1 MKGMLSVRVWPFVGA
16 AILTTAAGWA
26 AAAATPAPTARQA
39 TAAIPTLKLKCGSP
53 LPRASYTSA
62 MMDFFTSALTELSG
76 GKITS
81 ESYYAAALFSFG
93 EEPGSLGKGL
103 ADCGVFSTNYS
114 PGVMPVTADGVSLGW
129 AFTYEMAADLAN
141 LPTIGD
147 IVREETSKNAG
158 FITIAGTPAVVPF
171 FLRKLPPKGF
181 LADPPNQT
189 FKDMRISAAATYGEF
204 AKAFGGTVVSIPS
217 QEIALAYRTG
227 QLDANFTSYDSWL
240 TIKDEA
246 PVVYRQ
252 ENIIPLALGF
262 NTAKF
267 NSLSPQVRQLILRA
281 GLIASQKSAA
291 REKERVATI
300 LAELKNPK
308 YIIVQPTQKERE
320 AWISTMR
327 RVQWDKF
334 AAKGAKQA
342 KWVETID
349 KLQRE
354 GYTPSWQRGPGYAP
368 EWWGALL
375 K

>member
-1 MKGMLSVRVWPFVGA
+1 MRKKLTIRDCLLVCA
-16 AILTTAAGWA
+16 AVFITTTYAGPATA
-26 AAAATPAPTARQA
+26 AAAE
-39 TAAIPTLKLKCGSP
+39 IPTLKFKCGSP
-53 LPRASYTSA
+53 LPPTSYTSA
-62 MMDFFTSALTELSG
+62 MMDFFTSTLTELSG

-81 ESYYAAALFSFG
+81 ENYYAGALYSFG
-93 EEPGSLGKGL
+93 EEPSSLGKGIV
-103 ADCGVFSTNYS
+103 DCGIFSTNYS
-114 PGVMPVTADGVSLGW
+114 PGIMPVTADGVSLGW
-129 AFTYEMAADLAN
+129 AFTYDTAADLMN

-181 LADPPNQT
+181 LANPLDQT
-189 FKDMRISAAATYGEF
+189 LKGMRISAAANYGEF
-204 AKAFGGTVVSIPS
+204 AKVLGATVVSIPS

-227 QLDANFTSYDSWL
+227 QLDGNFTSYDSWL

-262 NTAKF
+262 NTTKF
-267 NSLSPQVRQLILRA
+267 NSLPPQVRQLILRA

-291 REKERVATI
+291 REKTRVATI
-300 LAELKNPK
+300 LADLKPPK
-308 YIIVQPTQKERE
+308 YSVVQPTQKEQE
-320 AWISTMR
+320 VWISTMR

-334 AAKGAKQA
+334 AAKGEKQA
-342 KWVETID
+342 KWVETIN
-349 KLQRE
+349 KLQKE
-354 GYTPSWQRGPGYAP
+354 GYTPSWQRGPNHTP
-368 EWWGALL
+368 EWWAALL